1 MSPLPPPHPVL
12 AVRRIVACPDC
23 GARRRSLSDT
33 AHGVRAHCMGC
44 GGELSA
50 PFATER
56 TPLVLGRGGQ
66 VLTGA

>member
-1 MSPLPPPHPVL
+1 MSPIPSPDAIL

-33 AHGVRAHCMGC
+33 AQGVRAHCMGC
-44 GGELSA
+44 GGELST

-56 TPLVLGRGGQ
+56 TPAVLGRGGQ
-66 VLTGA
+66 ILATA